1 MASEYRPPPSVAAM
15 AVAAV
20 TSPLSLV
27 LMATE
32 FPLAANHPPST
43 PQSAFAFP
51 KPLIPGIEDMLGTK
65 VRLWG
70 EELELDDWFTTPVLE
85 MCFLLCP

>member
-1 MASEYRPPPSVAAM
+1 MITIKMDSFIISMLEDS
-15 AVAAV
+15 
-20 TSPLSLV
+20 S
-27 LMATE
+27 
-32 FPLAANHPPST
+32 
-43 PQSAFAFP
+43 QSAFAFP